1 MADRDR
7 RDDET
12 SWPRQLLIG
21 IGALVAVALVIGGV
35 VSVVA
40 LGAARVAGIA
50 EGPVTAS
57 AKPSLYIPSGKPTVK
72 VEPYPAAPGS
82 AGGHAS
88 QKAGPAAG
96 TSKKPSAKPKK
107 KPRRISLQASP
118 LHVSAGQRIN
128 LTGVYKGGEGT
139 RLQIQRR
146 EGGSWADFPVTVP
159 VSGGSFHTYITTSH
173 TGVNA
178 LRVLDKGSGRA
189 SNVVRV
195 HVG

>member
-35 VSVVA
+35 VSVLA

-57 AKPSLYIPSGKPTVK
+57 AKPSLYIPSGRPTVR
-72 VEPYPAAPGS
+72 VEPYPAASGS
-82 AGGHAS
+82 AGGRAS
-88 QKAGPAAG
+88 QQATP
-96 TSKKPSAKPKK
+96 SKKPQKSRRPSPKK
-107 KPRRISLQASP
+107 ARRISLQASP
-118 LHVSAGQRIN
+118 LHVSAGERIN
-128 LTGVYKGGEGT
+128 LDGVYKSGDGV

-146 EGGSWADFPVTVP
+146 EAGSWTDFPVTVA
-159 VSGGSFHTYITTSH
+159 VTGGTFHTYITTGH
-173 TGVNA
+173 TGTNT
-178 LRVLDKGSGRA
+178 LRVLDQRQGRA
-189 SNVVRV
+189 SNAVRV
-195 HVG
+195 QVG

>member
-50 EGPVTAS
+50 DGPVTAS
-57 AKPSLYIPSGKPTVK
+57 AEPSLYIPSGKPTVK
-72 VEPYPAAPGS
+72 VEPYPAASGS

-88 QKAGPAAG
+88 PKATPSKK
-96 TSKKPSAKPKK
+96 SKKPSAKPH
-107 KPRRISLQASP
+107 RISLQASP
-118 LHVSAGQRIN
+118 LHVQAGQRIHLN
-128 LTGVYKGGEGT
+128 GDYKGGGGA

-146 EGGSWADFPVTVP
+146 EGGSWTDFPVTVP
-159 VSGGSFHTYITTSH
+159 VSGGSFHTYITTGH
-173 TGVNA
+173 TGTNT
-178 LRVLDKGSGRA
+178 LRVTDKSNGRH

-195 HVG
+195 QVG

>member
-21 IGALVAVALVIGGV
+21 LGALVAVALVIGGV

-40 LGAARVAGIA
+40 LGAARVAGVA
-50 EGPVTAS
+50 DGPATAS

-72 VEPYPAAPGS
+72 VKPYPAASGS

-88 QKAGPAAG
+88 HKASP
-96 TSKKPSAKPKK
+96 TKKSQKPSAKPKK
-107 KPRRISLQASP
+107 KPHRISLQATP
-118 LHVSAGQRIN
+118 LHVSTGQRIN
-128 LTGVYKGGEGT
+128 LSGVYKGGEGAE
-139 RLQIQRR
+139 LQIQRR
-146 EGGSWADFPVTVP
+146 EGGRWTDFPVTVS
-159 VSGGSFHTYITTSH
+159 VSGGIFHTYITTGH
-173 TGVNA
+173 TGTNT
-178 LRVLDKGSGRA
+178 LRVLDKSTRRA